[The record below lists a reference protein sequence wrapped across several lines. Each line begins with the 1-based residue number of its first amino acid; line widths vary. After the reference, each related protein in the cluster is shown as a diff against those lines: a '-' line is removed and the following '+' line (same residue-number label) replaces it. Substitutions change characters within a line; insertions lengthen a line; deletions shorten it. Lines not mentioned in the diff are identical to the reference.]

1 MKLHTLLIWASLF
14 GLAIDGAG
22 AVLPSSPAK
31 ATAGSKPVAVTA
43 DNPESSLTKAMP
55 ADAVRKIMGE
65 PRAIKPMKTPDGKAE
80 IWIYQRLTNER
91 VDRVEIASI
100 PITTNVIGGDG
111 QAHQQVIGQDIKFG
125 DLHRATEETVELLMF
140 NDHYVTNKVSRR
152 EIKRYN

>member
-1 MKLHTLLIWASLF
+1 MKLHTLLIWALLF

-31 ATAGSKPVAVTA
+31 ATPGSKRVAISS
-43 DNPESSLTKAMP
+43 DNPESALTKAMP
-55 ADAVRKIMGE
+55 ADDVRKIMGE
-65 PRAIKPMKTPDGKAE
+65 PRTIKPMKTPEGKAE

-100 PITTNVIGGDG
+100 PITTNIVGADG
-111 QAHQQVIGQDIKFG
+111 QARQQVIGQDIKFG

-152 EIKRYN
+152 EIRRYN